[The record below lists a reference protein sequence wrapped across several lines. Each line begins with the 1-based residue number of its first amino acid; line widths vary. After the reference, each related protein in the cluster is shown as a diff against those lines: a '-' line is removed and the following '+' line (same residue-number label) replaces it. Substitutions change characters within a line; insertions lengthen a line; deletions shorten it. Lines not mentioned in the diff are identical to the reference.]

1 MQQNVHPLVRRLAG
15 FLKQWGWLQCFCLC
29 FILLHALT
37 GVMTGLYS
45 LLLHDMVLWSMVLGA
60 LLFSASIT
68 PFFLLSGFYLVRHLD
83 EALFYLQDSIRQEK
97 LLNQNMQ
104 ETIRQLNFEI
114 EERKKAFQAKRR
126 AVDELRREITERRK
140 TQQELEEQSLLIRS
154 IVDSSPD
161 LFYYRDETGRFV
173 SCNKMFEVI
182 MGKSAKELIGHYPAE
197 LYDAEST
204 PIAILTDQE
213 ISASREELT
222 LDVDYQ
228 TPDGRMLWFE
238 MRKVPFF
245 DKQGRYIG
253 LLGFGRDITSRKL
266 AEQALEKAYQDKGK
280 FIATLSHELRTPLNG
295 IVGLTRRLL
304 ESPLSAEQR
313 SWSNTIFSSAET
325 LGNIFN
331 DIIDLDKIDRQDLDI
346 VYQSVQLSDFV
357 HDICNFAHL
366 ICQQKGLNF
375 IEPEAVAGQLYVRL
389 DPTRV
394 RQVLWN
400 LINNAVKFTARGSV
414 QLAVSLSADDP
425 AELCFSVTDTGI
437 GIVESEQQRIFDMYY
452 KSSDGRR
459 LSIVGSGIGLS
470 VSRALV
476 EAMSGQIRLESTVGK
491 GSTFIVSLPAELTSA
506 PVVVPQ
512 AQYPA
517 LTILLIEDVPLNAEI
532 ATNLLEQR
540 GHQVILAE
548 TGEDALALLETEDDI
563 DLVLLDMQLPD
574 MSGDQVARFIR
585 AEPSLSKL
593 PVVVLSANVRKAE
606 QQLNDVRVDGALA
619 KPINTNKLDQ
629 ILHQLFGAPAPKEI
643 NAGTAQ
649 DQQIL
654 DQQTLDDYLQS
665 LGKTTMLRSVQLF
678 VQLLPGYINK
688 MMETAVQQDVTEFQ
702 EAAHKLK
709 GAAASVGLL
718 WVQHQAKL
726 MEQSTELMGMEK
738 QLINFHITIERH
750 LAALEEYIEAWV

>member
-1 MQQNVHPLVRRLAG
+1 
-15 FLKQWGWLQCFCLC
+15 
-29 FILLHALT
+29 
-37 GVMTGLYS
+37 
-45 LLLHDMVLWSMVLGA
+45 
-60 LLFSASIT
+60 
-68 PFFLLSGFYLVRHLD
+68 
-83 EALFYLQDSIRQEK
+83 
-97 LLNQNMQ
+97 
-104 ETIRQLNFEI
+104 
-114 EERKKAFQAKRR
+114 
-126 AVDELRREITERRK
+126 
-140 TQQELEEQSLLIRS
+140 
-154 IVDSSPD
+154 
-161 LFYYRDETGRFV
+161 
-173 SCNKMFEVI
+173 
-182 MGKSAKELIGHYPAE
+182 
-197 LYDAEST
+197 
-204 PIAILTDQE
+204 
-213 ISASREELT
+213 
-222 LDVDYQ
+222 
-228 TPDGRMLWFE
+228 
-238 MRKVPFF
+238 
-245 DKQGRYIG
+245 
-253 LLGFGRDITSRKL
+253 
-266 AEQALEKAYQDKGK
+266 
-280 FIATLSHELRTPLNG
+280 
-295 IVGLTRRLL
+295 
-304 ESPLSAEQR
+304 
-313 SWSNTIFSSAET
+313 
-325 LGNIFN
+325 
-331 DIIDLDKIDRQDLDI
+331 
-346 VYQSVQLSDFV
+346 
-357 HDICNFAHL
+357 
-366 ICQQKGLNF
+366 
-375 IEPEAVAGQLYVRL
+375 
-389 DPTRV
+389 
-394 RQVLWN
+394 LWN

>member
-29 FILLHALT
+29 FILLQALT
-37 GVMTGLYS
+37 GVITGLYS
-45 LLLHDMVLWSMVLGA
+45 LLLHDMVLWSMVSGA
-60 LLFSASIT
+60 LLFSATTT
-68 PFFLLSGFYLVRHLD
+68 PVFLLSSFYLIHHLN

-182 MGKSAKELIGHYPAE
+182 MGKSAKELIGHYPSE
-197 LYDAEST
+197 LYDAESI
-204 PIAILTDQE
+204 PVALLTDQE
-213 ISASREELT
+213 ISASRMDLT
-222 LDVDYQ
+222 LDVDYM
-228 TPDGRMLWFE
+228 TPDGRRLWFE
-238 MRKVPFF
+238 MRTVPFF
-245 DKQGRYIG
+245 DVQGRYIG
-253 LLGFGRDITSRKL
+253 LLGFGRDITSRKM

-304 ESPLSAEQR
+304 ESPLSTEQR

-346 VYQSVQLSDFV
+346 VYQAVQLNGFV
-357 HDICNFAHL
+357 HDICNFAQL
-366 ICQQKGLNF
+366 ICQQKGLSF
-375 IEPEAVAGQLYVRL
+375 VEPEALPDDLYVRL

-400 LINNAVKFTARGSV
+400 LINNAVKFTSRGSV
-414 QLAVSLSADDP
+414 QLDVSLRTESP
-425 AELCFSVTDTGI
+425 GELCFSVTDTGI
-437 GIVESEQQRIFDMYY
+437 GIAESEQQRIFDMYY

-476 EAMSGQIRLESTVGK
+476 EAMSGSIELESSVGK
-491 GSTFIVSLPAELTSA
+491 GSTFIIRLPAELTSA
-506 PVVVPQ
+506 PAAVPQ
-512 AQYPA
+512 TDYPA
-517 LTILLIEDVPLNAEI
+517 LTILLVEDVPLNAEI

-548 TGEDALALLETEDDI
+548 TGEDALALLDTEDDI

-585 AEPSLSKL
+585 AEPSLAKL

-606 QQLNDVRVDGALA
+606 QQLKDVRVDGALA

-629 ILHQLFGAPAPKEI
+629 ILFQLFAAPAPKASSHEQ
-643 NAGTAQ
+643 TQ
-649 DQQIL
+649 DQHML
-654 DQQTLDDYLQS
+654 DRQTLDDYLQS
-665 LGKTTMLRSVQLF
+665 LGKSAMQRSVQLF

-688 MMETAVQQDVTEFQ
+688 MMEAAVQQEVTEFQ

-718 WVQHQAKL
+718 WLQHQAKL
-726 MEQSTELMGMEK
+726 LEQATELQGMEK
-738 QLINFHITIERH
+738 QLINIHLTIEKH
-750 LAALEEYIEAWV
+750 LAALQDYIEQWA